1 VEKDESRAV
10 GCKCLSKEVLMKYY
24 QLCPEFDGCNQ
35 IMEPYWGKKEYGK
48 VCAVHLPLA
57 EKGYPLAEG

>member
-1 VEKDESRAV
+1 
-10 GCKCLSKEVLMKYY
+10 MNYY